1 MLVLQD
7 EDYEVIAYPDA
18 EACLD
23 ALRIE
28 APTSKT
34 TSIDLLIVDWRLNG
48 TMSGIEVI
56 KCVRSVPYL
65 AELPIILTTAATF
78 TDIESLRDLQVS
90 LLEKPFSVDEIIS
103 LIKRVTG
110 PLASS

>member
-1 MLVLQD
+1 
-7 EDYEVIAYPDA
+7 
-18 EACLD
+18 
-23 ALRIE
+23 
-28 APTSKT
+28 
-34 TSIDLLIVDWRLNG
+34 
-48 TMSGIEVI
+48 MSGFAVI
-56 KCVRSVPYL
+56 KQIRSHAHL

-78 TDIESLRDLQVS
+78 TDIEALRDLKVS